1 MGEEKRTN
9 PGDSNRIT
17 REYMDSLLLEMR
29 HLDGKLPVT
38 EMELYGETFATPV
51 MTAALSHLNNVHETG
66 MAGLAEGAHLAG
78 AVNWA
83 GMGDEEELERI
94 TATGARTIKIIKPY
108 EDNDYIISRIRHAEK
123 CGVLAVGMDM
133 DHAFPGREPMITS
146 VACR

>member
-123 CGVLAVGMDM
+123 MRC
-133 DHAFPGREPMITS
+133 PGGGNGHGSCFFLEGNL
-146 VACR
+146 

>member
-108 EDNDYIISRIRHAEK
+108 EDNDYIILSLIH
-123 CGVLAVGMDM
+123 
-133 DHAFPGREPMITS
+133 I
-146 VACR
+146 

>member
-51 MTAALSHLNNVHETG
+51 MQLPCPT
-66 MAGLAEGAHLAG
+66 
-78 AVNWA
+78 
-83 GMGDEEELERI
+83 
-94 TATGARTIKIIKPY
+94 
-108 EDNDYIISRIRHAEK
+108 
-123 CGVLAVGMDM
+123 
-133 DHAFPGREPMITS
+133 
-146 VACR
+146 

>member
-78 AVNWA
+78 AVNWPAWVMKKSWKESRPLGRGQLRLSSPMKTTIILSA
-83 GMGDEEELERI
+83 G
-94 TATGARTIKIIKPY
+94 
-108 EDNDYIISRIRHAEK
+108 S
-123 CGVLAVGMDM
+123 DM
-133 DHAFPGREPMITS
+133 QKNVVSWRWEWTWIMLFPGREPMITS

>member
-78 AVNWA
+78 TVNWA
-83 GMGDEEELERI
+83 GMGEEEERERI
-94 TATGARTIKIIKPY
+94 TDTRARTMKIIKTY
-108 EDNDYIISRIRHAEK
+108 EEH
-123 CGVLAVGMDM
+123 
-133 DHAFPGREPMITS
+133 T
-146 VACR
+146 